1 MLNLLEQSPKPQVLY
16 LSYQC
21 NKLWKLGPLW
31 PRYSFSR
38 GLPSSSSRN
47 ILGSCGKITVKP
59 SFNNLTELD
68 HHASKSNDTEGCVSK
83 LMALKSI
90 GFLLKVGIS
99 TRYHGVPNFET
110 GSDIFWIYRSWKSTV
125 FIAEHLRGRCYVPP
139 PMVPLI
145 PLPAPAWQSLGSS
158 TDQYMILP
166 VFFLGFLPPF
176 RPLALGVA
184 LDVGN
189 KGSWQCAAVGRASH
203 YDRHRHRPTHAP
215 GDGHKGDILL
225 DFRCPKN
232 WNVAL
237 DFDLWFIWSRTSHTL
252 CTSGN
257 LSI

>member
-1 MLNLLEQSPKPQVLY
+1 MCLKIDGPQIHWIPTESWHFYEISWRPEFLDGFRHFLNLSQL
-16 LSYQC
+16 
-21 NKLWKLGPLW
+21 
-31 PRYSFSR
+31 
-38 GLPSSSSRN
+38 
-47 ILGSCGKITVKP
+47 
-59 SFNNLTELD
+59 
-68 HHASKSNDTEGCVSK
+68 
-83 LMALKSI
+83 
-90 GFLLKVGIS
+90 
-99 TRYHGVPNFET
+99 
-110 GSDIFWIYRSWKSTV
+110 KSTV

-145 PLPAPAWQSLGSS
+145 PLPAPAQSLGSS

-166 VFFLGFLPPF
+166 SVIFLGSLPPF

-225 DFRCPKN
+225 DFRCQKN

-237 DFDLWFIWSRTSHTL
+237 DFDLWFICSRTSHTV

>member
-59 SFNNLTELD
+59 SFNNLTELE

-99 TRYHGVPNFET
+99 MRYHGVPNFET
-110 GSDIFWIYRSWKSTV
+110 GSRHFLNLSQLKSTV

-145 PLPAPAWQSLGSS
+145 PLPAPAQSLGSER

-166 VFFLGFLPPF
+166 SVIFLGSLPF

-215 GDGHKGDILL
+215 GDGHKG
-225 DFRCPKN
+225 
-232 WNVAL
+232 
-237 DFDLWFIWSRTSHTL
+237 RTSY
-252 CTSGN
+252 
-257 LSI
+257 